1 MQPSLAGVLFI
12 LSSTQVISVRLICD
26 KGGRMKGFGYAEF
39 GTVQDL
45 VDALSLTGRV
55 CLLLNAA
62 VIV

>member
-1 MQPSLAGVLFI
+1 
-12 LSSTQVISVRLICD
+12 
-26 KGGRMKGFGYAEF
+26 MKGFGYAEF

-55 CLLLNAA
+55 CLLLNSA